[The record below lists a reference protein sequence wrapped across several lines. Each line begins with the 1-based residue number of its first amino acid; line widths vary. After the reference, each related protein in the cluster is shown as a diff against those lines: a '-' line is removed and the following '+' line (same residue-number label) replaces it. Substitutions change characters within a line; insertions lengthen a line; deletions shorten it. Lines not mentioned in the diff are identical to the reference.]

1 MVGSVTTARSL
12 FLGKVATHPTS
23 NQCCLVWQPSTFVFR
38 EAACQARECSVQ
50 QVICYAVKG
59 PVWIQRTDMLIFL
72 KMNAQNWTVMGF
84 VFFHQANV
92 DFKDAICFMCNAEI
106 SWSFMCSLVSRIS
119 GWILIILVPFY
130 FSIDKMCYSHLMVDI
145 NDIAESVFFIDNVF
159 FIVCSVLKGPSPTI
173 EFNIHLTC

>member
-1 MVGSVTTARSL
+1 MVGSVTTARSV
-12 FLGKVATHPTS
+12 FLRKVVTS
-23 NQCCLVWQPSTFVFR
+23 NQCYLVWQPSTFVFR

-50 QVICYAVKG
+50 QVISYAVKG
-59 PVWIQRTDMLIFL
+59 PVWIQRADMLIFL

-119 GWILIILVPFY
+119 GWILIILVLFS
-130 FSIDKMCYSHLMVDI
+130 FSIDNDSVYLFLFIHFTSIYLYLYHLFCTD
-145 NDIAESVFFIDNVF
+145 
-159 FIVCSVLKGPSPTI
+159 CW
-173 EFNIHLTC
+173 